1 MASKS
6 RRKSGKGR
14 KRGSQK
20 PSAAANA
27 ATANGSPQESPP
39 VKQAAAAARR
49 PRPAQSG
56 GAAAHGVDVRALLN
70 DASIPYCWAFGIF
83 FGLTAIVAPY
93 GQTVNG
99 FNPDLHMAGYL
110 QVGGLAFILVYLFH
124 YLQRG
129 HNALYMPRTP
139 MIWVV
144 FALYLWM
151 LISLL
156 WAHNFYE
163 AWVKIL
169 DWGAALCIFVLSLLL
184 IRDSRTFFP
193 VLLCFYLGGLAVSL
207 LGVGQY
213 LLAVDWVQQHQA
225 PAATF
230 GNKNMAGE
238 YLVLVAPLGA
248 CFLLNTRHRIAPW
261 LYAFSG
267 SFIIAYLF
275 YGRTRASW
283 VSFIAEVVLLA
294 GFFIYFRFRHGYRP
308 HWDRNKTFAFVASF
322 VFLFALVN
330 MHPGM
335 LSDGTLGI
343 DARVNP
349 SAGTTKAESF
359 AGTIKSALGG
369 FEHSRNQRY
378 TMWLNSLAMFRDHWF
393 LGTGIGNW
401 MVYYPAYQIAV
412 EVDHMLTANLYHI
425 NAHNDYVEFLCELG
439 LVGAVMMLML
449 IFIILRT
456 IGRVASSR
464 GISDENRMFGIA
476 AAISILGISAN
487 AAFSFPL
494 QQPVTIAMFLFY
506 LALIVV
512 VSNTLNDEDRDMYA
526 LRMPAQIYRISF
538 IAVVGVAVAFLSFM
552 HYQWYKSEAHYRVAS
567 ASMSLGRYKAMD
579 QYGRLAFER
588 NPMRTYLHIFPATY
602 YAKQSNYTK
611 AIHHFEKLRDDYP
624 WRIEIM
630 QNLGASYLYSG
641 RFARA
646 REVFNLWDSLQPHSR
661 ALLKA
666 HGMML
671 AQVGDRQGAIERLTR
686 AREKFEEA
694 VEEARLG
701 GDEKKARRRQLKLD
715 QINQVLASLGYRPDA
730 AKPAPAKQPSG

>member
-6 RRKSGKGR
+6 KRKSGKGR
-14 KRGSQK
+14 KRK
-20 PSAAANA
+20 PVQQPAAGAS
-27 ATANGSPQESPP
+27 NGSPQENRS
-39 VKQAAAAARR
+39 ANGSASDRR
-49 PRPAQSG
+49 PNPVQNNKTATHTVST
-56 GAAAHGVDVRALLN
+56 HALMS

-83 FGLTAIVAPY
+83 FGLTAIVSPY

-110 QVGGLAFILVYLFH
+110 QVGGLVFILVYLFH
-124 YLQRG
+124 YLQRA
-129 HNALYMPRTP
+129 HNVLYMPRTP

-156 WAHNFYE
+156 WAHNSYE
-163 AWVKIL
+163 AFVKIL
-169 DWGAALCIFVLSLLL
+169 DWGAAICIFVLSLLL

-238 YLVLVAPLGA
+238 YLVLVAPLGF
-248 CFLLNTRHRIAPW
+248 CFLLNSRHKIAPW
-261 LYAFSG
+261 LYALSG

-283 VSFIAEVVLLA
+283 ISFIAEVLLLA
-294 GFFIYFRFRHGYRP
+294 GFFLYFKFRHGYKP
-308 HWDRNKTFAFVASF
+308 HWNRNKTYAFIASL

-335 LSDGTLGI
+335 FSDGTLGI
-343 DARVNP
+343 DSRINP
-349 SAGTTKAESF
+349 SAGTTKAESLT
-359 AGTIKSALGG
+359 GTLKAALGG
-369 FEHSRNQRY
+369 FESSRSQRY
-378 TMWLNSLAMFRDHWF
+378 TMWLNSLAMYKDHWL

-412 EVDHMLTANLYHI
+412 EVDHMLTGNLYHI
-425 NAHNDYVEFLCELG
+425 NAHNDYIEFLSELG
-439 LVGAVMMLML
+439 LVGGLMMLVL
-449 IFIILRT
+449 VFFILRT
-456 IGRVASSR
+456 IGRVAASR
-464 GISDENRMFGIA
+464 GISDENRVFGIA
-476 AAISILGISAN
+476 AGISILGISAN
-487 AAFSFPL
+487 ATFSFPL

-512 VSNTLNDEDRDMYA
+512 VSNTLNEDDRDMYS
-526 LRMPAQIYRISF
+526 LRLPAPIYKIFF
-538 IAVVGVAVAFLSFM
+538 IALIGVAATFLSFM
-552 HYQWYKSEAHYRVAS
+552 HYQWYLSEAHYRVAS
-567 ASMSLGRYKAMD
+567 ASMSLGRYKVMD
-579 QYGRLAFER
+579 QYGRMALEE
-588 NPMRTYLHIFPATY
+588 NPMRTYLNIFPATY
-602 YAKQSNYTK
+602 YAKQSNYAK
-611 AIHHFEKLRDDYP
+611 AVHHFEKLRADYP

-641 RFARA
+641 RHNQA
-646 REVFNLWDSLQPHSR
+646 REVFNLWDSMQPHSR
-661 ALLKA
+661 GLLKA

-671 AQVGDRQGAIERLTR
+671 AHVGDREAAIERLSR
-686 AREKFEEA
+686 AGEMFREA
-694 VEEARLG
+694 VQESIAR
-701 GDEKKARRRQLKLD
+701 GDQKQARRRQTKLE
-715 QINQVLASLGYRPDA
+715 QIYQVLASLGVRPDSGA
-730 AKPAPAKQPSG
+730 ASPAAAKQPSG

>member
-1 MASKS
+1 
-6 RRKSGKGR
+6 
-14 KRGSQK
+14 
-20 PSAAANA
+20 
-27 ATANGSPQESPP
+27 
-39 VKQAAAAARR
+39 
-49 PRPAQSG
+49 
-56 GAAAHGVDVRALLN
+56 
-70 DASIPYCWAFGIF
+70 
-83 FGLTAIVAPY
+83 
-93 GQTVNG
+93 
-99 FNPDLHMAGYL
+99 MAGYL

-129 HNALYMPRTP
+129 HNVLYMPRTP

-238 YLVLVAPLGA
+238 YLVLVAPLGV
-248 CFLLNTRHRIAPW
+248 CFLLNTRHKIAPW

-294 GFFIYFRFRHGYRP
+294 GFFLYFRFRHGYKP
-308 HWDRNKTFAFVASF
+308 HWNRNKTYAFIASF

-359 AGTIKSALGG
+359 TGTLKAALGD
-369 FEHSRNQRY
+369 FSSSRNQRY
-378 TMWLNSLAMFRDHWF
+378 TMWLNSFAMFKDHWL

-401 MVYYPAYQIAV
+401 MVYYPAYQTAV
-412 EVDHMLTANLYHI
+412 EIDHMLTDNLYHI
-425 NAHNDYVEFLCELG
+425 NAHNDYIEFLCELG
-439 LVGAVMMLML
+439 LIGAIMMLML
-449 IFIILRT
+449 VFIILRT
-456 IGRVASSR
+456 IGRIASSR
-464 GISDENRMFGIA
+464 GISDENRVFGIA
-476 AAISILGISAN
+476 AAISILGISAS

-512 VSNTLNDEDRDMYA
+512 VSNTLNEDSRDMRS
-526 LRMPAQIYRISF
+526 LRMPAPVYRVSF
-538 IAVVGVAVAFLSFM
+538 IVLIGVATIFLSFM
-552 HYQWYKSEAHYRVAS
+552 HYQWYQSEAHYRVAS

-579 QYGRLAFER
+579 RYGRIAFEE

-611 AIHHFEKLRDDYP
+611 AIHHFEKLRADYP

-641 RFARA
+641 RLAQA
-646 REVFNLWDSLQPHSR
+646 REVFDLWESLQPHSR
-661 ALLKA
+661 DLLKSY
-666 HGMML
+666 GMML
-671 AQVGDRQGAIERLTR
+671 AHVGEKEGAIEKLVQ
-686 AREKFEEA
+686 AKAMYEEA
-694 VEEARLG
+694 LQNAIRHRPDKRVQQRRL
-701 GDEKKARRRQLKLD
+701 QLQ
-715 QINQVLASLGYRPDA
+715 QINQVLASLGFRPDA